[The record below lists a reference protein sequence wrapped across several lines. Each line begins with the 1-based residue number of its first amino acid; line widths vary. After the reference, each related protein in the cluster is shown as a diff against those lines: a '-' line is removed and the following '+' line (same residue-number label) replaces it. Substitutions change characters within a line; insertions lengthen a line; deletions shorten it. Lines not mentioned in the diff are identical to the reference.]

1 VVDYCAVDL
10 EGAGHVGL
18 ASEKLDEALGAVHR
32 VNVARQ
38 IWFDKSDAP
47 NGTPPVV
54 AAVSRAAQSLHDERA
69 LFVRELV
76 RGALTL
82 ALTVALVAAI
92 KLAHDFLEERNAR
105 LIDRYMEIVGRI
117 ALRRGLAAGH
127 RAALDPLVLTV

>member
-1 VVDYCAVDL
+1 M
-10 EGAGHVGL
+10 
-18 ASEKLDEALGAVHR
+18 R
-32 VNVARQ
+32 V
-38 IWFDKSDAP
+38 
-47 NGTPPVV
+47 
-54 AAVSRAAQSLHDERA
+54 
-69 LFVRELV
+69 LV